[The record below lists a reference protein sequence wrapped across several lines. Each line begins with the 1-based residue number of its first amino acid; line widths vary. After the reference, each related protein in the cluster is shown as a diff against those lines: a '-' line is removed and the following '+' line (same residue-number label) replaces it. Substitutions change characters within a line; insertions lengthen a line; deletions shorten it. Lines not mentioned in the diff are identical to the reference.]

1 MSVRYVLEKERME
14 DAAGDDMIQDNAG
27 FHTGFLANE
36 NCRFVA
42 AHH

>member
-1 MSVRYVLEKERME
+1 MASREKGE
-14 DAAGDDMIQDNAG
+14 DAAGDDEAQDYALKNAR